1 MVTFGL
7 QIALSCERS
16 RCALST
22 TRLVLGVEVGPHVAP
37 HRVALHRH
45 AQRVAPVVE
54 DPDLAAIGLRLPE
67 DVPRDVH
74 ARDVLLDLVVAPA
87 DPVHPDDVRDRVA
100 RAAVVERVGQLG
112 PDVLLEVGQVGV
124 VERLEQLARDQVDDV
139 RAAQAHDQV
148 EAHRPGRELRDRL
161 VGRVVGRDLD
171 LRVELLL
178 ELLDRRRVDVVG
190 VVVDP
195 QRAGLGLDAVRDRL
209 VVVGDR
215 PGHRVVG
222 AWQREARGAE
232 RLGDDELRRG
242 LGDLARGIGGADR
255 RRRVL
260 TAREGPAALRPTAA
274 TADRRSS
281 WRRLMPDSLGCTF
294 DLLLLRSVN
303 YAPWVIALRAG
314 KPTDLTAHGASL
326 RRRGR
331 CD

>member
-1 MVTFGL
+1 MVQHRLAFGQRL
-7 QIALSCERS
+7 VVGDRDLRVADRAELREVGLR
-16 RCALST
+16 LVDDG
-22 TRLVLGVEVGPHVAP
+22 LVLGVEVGPHVP
-37 HRVALHRH
+37 SHRVALHRH

-54 DPDLAAIGLRLPE
+54 DPDLAAIGLRVPE

-124 VERLEQLARDQVDDV
+124 VERLEQLAGDQVDHV

-148 EAHRPGRELRDRL
+148 ERHRPGRELRDRL

-215 PGHRVVG
+215 PRHRVVG
-222 AWQREARGAE
+222 AWEREPRGAE

-260 TAREGPAALRPTAA
+260 TAREGPGGAETSRGDGRPAQQLAPAHARFLGMHVRPSPPPIGELRPVG
-274 TADRRSS
+274 DR
-281 WRRLMPDSLGCTF
+281 PPG
-294 DLLLLRSVN
+294 
-303 YAPWVIALRAG
+303 G
-314 KPTDLTAHGASL
+314 
-326 RRRGR
+326 
-331 CD
+331 